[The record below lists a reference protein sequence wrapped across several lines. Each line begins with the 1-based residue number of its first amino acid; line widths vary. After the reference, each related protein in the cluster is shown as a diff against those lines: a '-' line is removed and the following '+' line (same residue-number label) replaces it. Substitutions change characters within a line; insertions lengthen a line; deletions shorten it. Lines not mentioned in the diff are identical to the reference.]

1 VLLLIALV
9 HHELH
14 VDVEIKPKMIRS
26 FNPFIVEF
34 DDQEA
39 RVILQNSND
48 FKYNI
53 VVFTSSSDF
62 IARDFCNHLNL
73 VINDRY
79 NQHRQHEIIRSK
91 HNVALSNEFRIR
103 DTDTNLP
110 IYCDD
115 DRDTTPGTH
124 E

>member
-1 VLLLIALV
+1 MLLLIALV

-14 VDVEIKPKMIRS
+14 VEIKPKMIRP
-26 FNPFIVEF
+26 FNPFVLDFSES
-34 DDQEA
+34 ESK
-39 RVILQNSND
+39 VILRNID
-48 FKYNI
+48 DKEDI
-53 VVFTSSSDF
+53 VVYQSSNAEKT
-62 IARDFCNHLNL
+62 IAFYNHLNS

-79 NQHRQHEIIRSK
+79 NQHRQHEIIRAK
-91 HNVALSNEFRIR
+91 NNVVISNEFRIR
-103 DTDTNLP
+103 DTDTSLP

>member
-1 VLLLIALV
+1 MR
-9 HHELH
+9 HELH
-14 VDVEIKPKMIRS
+14 VEIKPKMIRL
-26 FNPFIVEF
+26 FNPFTVEF

-39 RVILQNSND
+39 RVILQNASDD

-53 VVFTSSSDF
+53 IVFASSSDI
-62 IARDFCNHLNL
+62 IARDFCNHLNS

-79 NQHRQHEIIRSK
+79 NQHRQHEIIRAK
-91 HNVALSNEFRIR
+91 NNIVVSNDFRIR
-103 DTDTNLP
+103 DTDISLP

-115 DRDTTPGTH
+115 DRDTMPGTH

>member
-1 VLLLIALV
+1 M

-14 VDVEIKPKMIRS
+14 AEIKPKMIRP
-26 FNPFIVEF
+26 FNPFVIDFSEF
-34 DDQEA
+34 ESK
-39 RVILQNSND
+39 VILRNID
-48 FKYNI
+48 DKEDI
-53 VVFTSSSDF
+53 VVYQSSNAEKT
-62 IARDFCNHLNL
+62 IAFYNHLNS

-79 NQHRQHEIIRSK
+79 NQHRQHEIIRAK
-91 HNVALSNEFRIR
+91 NNVVVSNEFRIR
-103 DTDTNLP
+103 DTDTSLP

>member
-1 VLLLIALV
+1 
-9 HHELH
+9 
-14 VDVEIKPKMIRS
+14 MIRP
-26 FNPFIVEF
+26 FNPFTVEF
-34 DDQEA
+34 NDQEA
-39 RVILQNSND
+39 RVILQNTSDD

-53 VVFTSSSDF
+53 VVFASLSDK
-62 IARDFCNHLNL
+62 IARDFCNNLNST
-73 VINDRY
+73 INARY
-79 NQHRQHEIIRSK
+79 NQHRQNEIIRAK
-91 HNVALSNEFRIR
+91 HNVAISNEFRIR